1 MHFFISFNVAI
12 PVDKII
18 GFFVLATSST
28 NLKSLISKDEILN
41 SLTLNFFKNL
51 TAFIL
56 KGVLNNSIPN
66 FFESLKASW
75 CQLYGV

>member
-1 MHFFISFNVAI
+1 MTFMHFFISFNVAI

-41 SLTLNFFKNL
+41 SLTLNFFKKFNSFY
-51 TAFIL
+51 T
-56 KGVLNNSIPN
+56 KGCA
-66 FFESLKASW
+66 K
-75 CQLYGV
+75 